1 MLGFVQRRL
10 DASSHFG
17 TPSHATS
24 SFTVV
29 PFSPS
34 PAKPRTVCA
43 IRDVRKL
50 NEELNGSWWL
60 GSPLPSST
68 IVAEHYPYRPLL
80 SNFVAMTDTARHQAA
95 TEATRDI
102 EERCPH
108 EPSFF
113 LPATAHF
120 NGVRL
125 EAIEDGDPNFD
136 VHVGDFILIS
146 TGDHDSK
153 AQVTEFYTAA
163 NDTRR
168 MRIHWF
174 YDVMETELVV
184 HKADGSVTLGGLSI
198 DQRQLWRAKDRDNA
212 VYITDYDIGAI
223 IKKINVVKVEPEGSP
238 PTDPEAFWY
247 SEEVDRRFFTFESPQ
262 AEEPRSKAL
271 WAGKVREIRKMD
283 VFCGAGGL
291 AYMGQQQELAGGR
304 CRIKNQW
311 AIDYEEDMTATF
323 KGNFRDAH
331 VVTSGTD
338 EWLALCQEV
347 FDLYQSLPR
356 KLQSI
361 VDSEKIAGGSAGGGA
376 SGCRQQ
382 QQNQRDDALIYPSR
396 SLVMEQRAK
405 KGGRAS
411 IKNEEDSATGA
422 AAADTE
428 GVEPTVDME
437 TDNEEEEEE
446 EELNFPAAKRTKTSQ
461 GKKAA
466 ATATTTKSA
475 KVTKT
480 APKKKASKSADK
492 TDSKAHPT
500 ITTDNTS
507 STDNEEDFEV
517 DFIMGVR
524 LAEKAPRATRGVCTD
539 QLIDFIAKEDRWLE
553 FYVRWEGFGPDF
565 DTWEPADN
573 LEGCVEKVAL
583 FLQRLRCNKLIPFP
597 GDVDL
602 FVGGPPCQ
610 GVSGNNRHALTKN
623 ILLDPRNRQLLVFLA
638 MVAWWRPSFV
648 LMENVQ
654 DILKKEDGAYVKYA
668 MGQMINERYQTRL
681 SMLAAGNYG
690 VAQGRWRVFMWAAKV
705 GEQLPAFP
713 EPTHLCRDFQ
723 CPVFSKGKQLVAGF
737 LTEESALAAHPPVLL
752 GDVLGDFPEV
762 DNFEVGDRHN
772 WKSAP
777 QTIPQAWLRRNPLP
791 FATSL
796 KERLKFHSEYN
807 GGGHVLNSALRD
819 LLKEEGFEAL
829 GNLWMNARSCL
840 IPGQT
845 TKRQRTDGISAGSFA
860 YESIQAGLQT
870 LLPSSDS
877 VREVAALQLEASR
890 KGYAHSIGQRVAQVL
905 ECYFE
910 QYKSGTLGNLPDH
923 RPLCCNT
930 DDYLRLAGVPPRE
943 HVTDES
949 SFRSLEGV
957 VVHGSSRT
965 ACSGHTHHPRIDGK
979 TDCPGGGTH
988 DRADKADR
996 GKKQGRVDWAQ
1007 SDGWRGVSID
1017 GCDSFTVLMATGD
1030 LLCPRW
1036 CITFKDGKCHGRTAC
1051 FGRVHTTE
1059 VLPTVVGRAEPHNL
1073 RIAHP
1078 VQDRVLT
1085 IREMARC
1092 QGFPDYHVLCGKV
1105 PLGSKR
1111 WVRNPGIKQRYQQM
1125 GNAVSPAVAAALGRC
1140 LALAAVGESPPG
1152 EPVIAVPDLQYEET
1166 VADLREKG
1174 LNFYYETVE
1183 DAENIIPVRTW
1194 LLSNPSTGN
1203 GGRGNDSSVGM
1214 NAAQQEGAKGD
1225 DGSDDEDTEFVDA
1238 EEF

>member
-1 MLGFVQRRL
+1 MPHVTQLVHRL
-10 DASSHFG
+10 L
-17 TPSHATS
+17 
-24 SFTVV
+24 

-34 PAKPRTVCA
+34 PAKPHTVCNV
-43 IRDVRKL
+43 RDLRKL
-50 NEELNGSWWL
+50 DEELNGSWWL
-60 GSPLPSST
+60 GSPLPCRT
-68 IVAEHYPYRPLL
+68 TVAEDYPYRPLL
-80 SNFVAMTDTARHQAA
+80 SNFVTMTDTARRQAA
-95 TEATRDI
+95 AEATRDI
-102 EERCPH
+102 EERCPY

-113 LPATAHF
+113 LPAVAHF

-125 EAIEDGDPNFD
+125 EAIEEGDPNFD

-153 AQVTEFYTAA
+153 AQVNEFYTAA
-163 NDTRR
+163 NGTRR

-184 HKADGSVTLGGLSI
+184 HKADGNVTLGGLSI
-198 DQRQLWRAKDRDNA
+198 DLRQLWRAKDRDNA

-223 IKKINVVKVEPEGSP
+223 IKKINVVKVEPEGTP
-238 PTDPEAFWY
+238 PPDPEAFWY

-304 CRIKNQW
+304 CKIKNQW
-311 AIDYEEDMTATF
+311 AIDYEEDMTTTF
-323 KGNFRDAH
+323 KANFRDTH

-347 FDLYQSLPR
+347 YDLYHSLPQ
-356 KLQSI
+356 KLQKI
-361 VDSEKIAGGSAGGGA
+361 VDNENTAGGRYHNGA
-376 SGCRQQ
+376 SGSDNQ
-382 QQNQRDDALIYPSR
+382 QQNERDDALIYPSR
-396 SLVMEQRAK
+396 SLVMEQRAM

-411 IKNEEDSATGA
+411 LKKEEDSTA
-422 AAADTE
+422 AETE
-428 GVEPTVDME
+428 GLEPTVDLN
-437 TDNEEEEEE
+437 TDNEDAEE
-446 EELNFPAAKRTKTSQ
+446 EELVELPVVKKAKVSEGR
-461 GKKAA
+461 KKASSAA
-466 ATATTTKSA
+466 ATKAAKPTKTVA
-475 KVTKT
+475 EKKVTQSAGKT
-480 APKKKASKSADK
+480 N
-492 TDSKAHPT
+492 T
-500 ITTDNTS
+500 IAAS
-507 STDNEEDFEV
+507 STDDDEDFEV
-517 DFIMGVR
+517 DFIVGVR

-553 FYVRWEGFGPDF
+553 FYVRWEGYGPDF
-565 DTWEPADN
+565 DTWEPASN

-623 ILLDPRNRQLLVFLA
+623 ILQDPRNRQLLVFLA
-638 MVAWWRPSFV
+638 MIAWWRPSFV

-681 SMLAAGNYG
+681 SMIAAGNYG

-752 GDVLGDFPEV
+752 GDVLGDIPEV
-762 DNFEVGDRHN
+762 DNFEIGDRHN
-772 WKSAP
+772 WKCAP

-807 GGGHVLNSALRD
+807 GGGHLLNLALRD
-819 LLKEEGFEAL
+819 LLEGEGFEAL

-860 YESIQAGLQT
+860 YETIQAGLQALIPFSET
-870 LLPSSDS
+870 D
-877 VREVAALQLEASR
+877 REVAALQLEASR
-890 KGYAHSIGQRVAQVL
+890 KGYAYSIGQRVAKVL
-905 ECYFE
+905 ESYFE
-910 QYKSGTLGNLPDH
+910 QYNSGTLGNLPDH

-996 GKKQGRVDWAQ
+996 GQKQGRVDWAQ
-1007 SDGWRGVSID
+1007 SDGWRGASIE
-1017 GCDSFTVLMATGD
+1017 GCDSYTVLMPTGD

-1092 QGFPDYHVLCGKV
+1092 QGFPDNHVLCGKV

-1111 WVRNPGIKQRYQQM
+1111 WVRNPGVKQRYQQM

-1140 LALAAVGESPPG
+1140 LALAAIGESPPG
-1152 EPVIAVPDLQYEET
+1152 EPVIAVPDPQYEEL
-1166 VADLREKG
+1166 VVDLRERG
-1174 LNFYYETVE
+1174 LKFYYETVE

-1194 LLSNPSTGN
+1194 LLSNPRTENGNGDDHHGGNSGN
-1203 GGRGNDSSVGM
+1203 GGNDTTVGM
-1214 NAAQQEGAKGD
+1214 NDAQQEVAKED
-1225 DGSDDEDTEFVDA
+1225 AFSDDEATEFVDA